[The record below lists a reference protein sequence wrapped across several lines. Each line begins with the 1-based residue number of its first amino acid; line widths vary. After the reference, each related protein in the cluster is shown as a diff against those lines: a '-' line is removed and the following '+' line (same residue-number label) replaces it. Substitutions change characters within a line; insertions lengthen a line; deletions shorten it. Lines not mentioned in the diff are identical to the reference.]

1 MKKIILSITFLIS
14 IFSFVGCKSIPTDAK
29 VYTVSYAVG
38 AASANVVDKTNINEK
53 TTTAI
58 IKTLNT
64 VQICVPATNE
74 TFTVKWMPIVSTN
87 SKNMVITGEL
97 TQLEATIIE
106 KTFVIICNGLDYII
120 EKRYPDVNVYE
131 NLMSSAIYGFSAGF
145 LTYFNNVNTFASRS
159 ISDSIDEEEYLKAYE
174 YLMLHQKK

>member
-1 MKKIILSITFLIS
+1 MKKQIFIIFTLLLSIC
-14 IFSFVGCKSIPTDAK
+14 VGCKSVPSDAK

-38 AASANVVDKTNINEK
+38 AASAKAVDKTKVNEK
-53 TTTAI
+53 TTKAI

-87 SKNMVITGEL
+87 SKNMVTAGEL
-97 TQLEATIIE
+97 TQLEAAIIE
-106 KTFVIICNGLDYII
+106 KTFVVICNGLDYII

-131 NLMSSAIYGFSAGF
+131 NLMSSAIYGFSTGF
-145 LTYFNNVNTFASRS
+145 LTYFNNVNVFSSRS
-159 ISDSIDEEEYLKAYE
+159 ISNSLDEEEYLKALE
-174 YLMLHQKK
+174 YLKTRNK